1 MNLTSKD
8 ILAKLLATE
17 NVTVT
22 HRNAKTASFNVRDR
36 VLTLPMWDNME
47 TCTYDHLVGHEVG
60 HALYTPEDGWH
71 EAVCS
76 KGQAYKSFLN
86 VVEDA
91 RIEKMIQARYPG
103 LRRSFVSSYKKM
115 LSEGFFGG
123 DIDLINTYDLIDRIN
138 TYFKV
143 GRSAGVRIE
152 KTELPWIR
160 EIESLQTWEDVVE
173 LTDRLF
179 EFCKSAKQDEM
190 EQFEEFASSAENQAP
205 EKDGDDDEGYDD
217 FDRDGDETEE
227 SESDET
233 GVDEADQE
241 AASDEATDYEENDIS
256 SPYGNY
262 QHDTLPEE
270 EVREE
275 EDPLV
280 SKTDKT
286 LRRSISSE
294 HGEDTGIHYSNIK
307 LNTSSLSD
315 IIIDHK
321 EIMRDIMFTEVPGV
335 TSEYSS
341 EFIQAKEN
349 AKGLL
354 YGEGKYKKFLANNKN
369 TINYMVKEF
378 EMRKS
383 AAAYSRQTLS
393 KTGVIDPVKMNSYLY
408 SDDIFRKVSTTLD
421 GKNHG
426 MLMYMDWSGS
436 MGRDLKATIDQ
447 LLNLVL
453 FCKQVNIPYRVY
465 AFTDRFGDHQS
476 QSAVSWPSTPINTI
490 AYTPGFRLLEMF
502 NSNMNRREFTQM
514 AGLWLSISS
523 YYSSTVRSWIPPG
536 KLQLGGTPLEDCII
550 AAFKVHDDFKANTKV
565 DIINTIFLTDGESH
579 PTFCKADDNRHYLQ
593 RISHYFDYQGHRTVL
608 YMVDPVT
615 NTRYKVTGYKSN
627 TTSTLLKMYRERTK
641 SNTVG
646 YRIMSPNWSTFKG
659 QLPQTVNWS
668 IGTGLCKQMRDEKFV
683 VLPSVLGYD
692 KCFAIAGGRYLET
705 SNGAIEV
712 ESDASKGRIRTAF
725 KKANSSRKGS
735 RKMLSDL
742 IATIS

>member
-22 HRNAKTASFNVRDR
+22 HRNAQTASFNVRDR

-47 TCTYDHLVGHEVG
+47 STTYDHLVGHEVG

-76 KGQAYKSFLN
+76 RGKAYKSFLN

-115 LSEGFFGG
+115 LTEGFFGG

-152 KTELPWIR
+152 KSELPWIR
-160 EIESLQTWEDVVE
+160 EIESLETWEDVVDV
-173 LTDRLF
+173 TDRLF
-179 EFCKSAKQDEM
+179 EFCENTKQDEM
-190 EQFEEFASSAENQAP
+190 EQFEEFASSAENQTP
-205 EKDGDDDEGYDD
+205 TEDEDEGYDD
-217 FDRDGDETEE
+217 FEREEDESEE
-227 SESDET
+227 SESEET
-233 GVDEADQE
+233 GVEEAAQE
-241 AASDEATDYEENDIS
+241 AASDEDESDDEEAVS
-256 SPYGNY
+256 SSTYGKY
-262 QHDTLPEE
+262 QSDTLPEE
-270 EVREE
+270 EREE

-280 SKTDKT
+280 SKTDQT
-286 LRRSISSE
+286 LRQSIASE
-294 HGEDTGIHYSNIK
+294 HGDDTGIRYTNIE
-307 LNTSSLSD
+307 LNTASLSD

-321 EIMRDIMFTEVPGV
+321 QIMRDIMFTEVPEE
-335 TSEYSS
+335 TSEYST
-341 EFIQAKEN
+341 EFWQAKEN

-354 YGEGKYKKFLANNKN
+354 YGAGKYKKFLANNKK
-369 TINYMVKEF
+369 TVNYMVKEF

-436 MGRDLKATIDQ
+436 MHQDLKATIDQ

-465 AFTDRFGDHQS
+465 AFTDRFRDHES
-476 QSAVSWPSTPINTI
+476 SSDVSWNSTPINTI

-502 NSNMNRREFTQM
+502 NSNMNRRDFTQM
-514 AGLWLSISS
+514 AELWLSVAS
-523 YYSSTVRSWIPPG
+523 YYDSRVNSWNPPRD
-536 KLQLGGTPLEDCII
+536 LLLGGTPLEDCIV
-550 AAFKVHDDFKANTKV
+550 AAFKVHDEFKAKTRV
-565 DIINTIFLTDGESH
+565 DIVNTIFLTDGESH
-579 PTFCKADDNRHYLQ
+579 PTFCRADDERQYLQ
-593 RISHYFDYQGHRTVL
+593 RISYYFDFHSNRAAL

-615 NTRYKVTGYKSN
+615 SKRYKVSGYKCN

-646 YRIMSPNWSTFKG
+646 YRIMSPNWSKFKG

-668 IGTGLCKQMRDEKFV
+668 IGTELCKKMRSEKFV
-683 VLPSVLGYD
+683 VLPPSLGYD

-712 ESDASKGRIRTAF
+712 ESDATKGKIRTAF

-742 IATIS
+742 IETIS

>member
-1 MNLTSKD
+1 MNLNSKD

-22 HRNAKTASFNVRDR
+22 HRNAQTASFNVRDR

-47 TCTYDHLVGHEVG
+47 SYTYDHLVGHEVG

-115 LSEGFFGG
+115 LSDGFFGG

-138 TYFKV
+138 TYFKI

-152 KTELPWIR
+152 KTELPWIH

-179 EFCKSAKQDEM
+179 VFCKNAKQDEM
-190 EQFEEFASSAENQAP
+190 EEFEKFASSVENQAP
-205 EKDGDDDEGYDD
+205 EEDVDEDEGYDD
-217 FDRDGDETEE
+217 FGRDGDETEE

-241 AASDEATDYEENDIS
+241 AITDEGEKNDRS
-256 SPYGNY
+256 SAYGNY
-262 QHDTLPEE
+262 QSDTLPEE
-270 EVREE
+270 EVEE
-275 EDPLV
+275 VDPLV

-286 LRRSISSE
+286 LRHSIATE
-294 HGEDTGIHYSNIK
+294 HGENVDIRYTNIK
-307 LNTSSLSD
+307 LNTAPISD
-315 IIIDHK
+315 IIIGHK
-321 EIMRDIMFTEVPGV
+321 QIIGEIMNTEVPEG
-335 TSEYSS
+335 TSEYSDD
-341 EFIQAKEN
+341 FYRAKEN
-349 AKGLL
+349 RKGLL
-354 YGEGKYKKFLANNKN
+354 YGVEKYKKFLVNNKS

-436 MGRDLKATIDQ
+436 MSRDLRATIDQ

-465 AFTDRFGDHQS
+465 AFTDRFGDHDP
-476 QSAVSWPSTPINTI
+476 QSAVSWNSTPINTT

-502 NSNMNRREFTQM
+502 NSDMSRREFTQM
-514 AGLWLSISS
+514 AELWLSVSS
-523 YYSSTVRSWIPPG
+523 YYSSMVQSWSPPQ
-536 KLQLGGTPLEDCII
+536 LLNLGGTPLEDCIV
-550 AAFKVHDDFKANTKV
+550 AAFKVHDDFKAKTKV
-565 DIINTIFLTDGESH
+565 DIVNTIFLTDGESH
-579 PTFCKADDNRHYLQ
+579 PTFCKADDGRRYLQ
-593 RISHYFDYQGHRTVL
+593 RVSHYFDYHTALAAL

-615 NTRYKVTGYKSN
+615 NNRHKVSGCKSVI
-627 TTSTLLKMYRERTK
+627 TSTLLKMYRERTK

-646 YRIMSPNWSTFKG
+646 YRIMSPNWAKFKS
-659 QLPQTVNWS
+659 QLPQNVAWS
-668 IGTGLCKQMRDEKFV
+668 IGTELCKQMRSERFV
-683 VLPSVLGYD
+683 VLPSILGYD
-692 KCFAIAGGRYLET
+692 KCFAIAGGRYLKT

-712 ESDASKGRIRTAF
+712 ESDASKGKIRTAF

>member
-1 MNLTSKD
+1 MNLNSKD

-22 HRNAKTASFNVRDR
+22 HRNAQTASFNVRDR

-47 TCTYDHLVGHEVG
+47 SYTYDHLVGHEVG

-115 LSEGFFGG
+115 LSDGFFGG

-138 TYFKV
+138 TYFKI

-152 KTELPWIR
+152 KTELPWIH

-205 EKDGDDDEGYDD
+205 DEDEDEGYDD
-217 FDRDGDETEE
+217 FGRDGDETEE

-241 AASDEATDYEENDIS
+241 AIADEGDEGEKNDRS
-256 SPYGNY
+256 SARGNY
-262 QHDTLPEE
+262 QSDTLPEE
-270 EVREE
+270 ELEE
-275 EDPLV
+275 VDPLV

-286 LRRSISSE
+286 LRRSIASE
-294 HGEDTGIHYSNIK
+294 HGENVGIRYTNIK
-307 LNTSSLSD
+307 LNTAPISD
-315 IIIDHK
+315 IIIGHK
-321 EIMRDIMFTEVPGV
+321 QIIGEIMNTDEVPEG
-335 TSEYSS
+335 TSEYSADS
-341 EFIQAKEN
+341 YRAKEN
-349 AKGLL
+349 RKGLL
-354 YGEGKYKKFLANNKN
+354 YGVEKYKKFLVNNKS

-436 MGRDLKATIDQ
+436 MCRDLRATIDQ

-465 AFTDRFGDHQS
+465 AFTDRFKDHDP
-476 QSAVSWPSTPINTI
+476 QSAVSWNTTPINTT

-502 NSNMNRREFTQM
+502 NSDMSRREFTQM
-514 AGLWLSISS
+514 AELWLSVSS
-523 YYSSTVRSWIPPG
+523 YYSSPVQSWSPPQ
-536 KLQLGGTPLEDCII
+536 LLNLGGTPLEDCIV
-550 AAFKVHDDFKANTKV
+550 AAFKVHDEFKAKTKV
-565 DIINTIFLTDGESH
+565 DIVNTIFLTDGESH

-593 RISHYFDYQGHRTVL
+593 RVSHYFDYHAARSVL

-615 NTRYKVTGYKSN
+615 NNRHKVSGCKSVI
-627 TTSTLLKMYRERTK
+627 TSTLLKMYRERTK

-646 YRIMSPNWSTFKG
+646 YRIMSPNWAQFKS
-659 QLPQTVNWS
+659 QLPQNVAWS
-668 IGTGLCKQMRDEKFV
+668 IGTELCKQMRSEKFV
-683 VLPSVLGYD
+683 VLPSILGYD
-692 KCFAIAGGRYLET
+692 KCFAIAGGRYLKT

-712 ESDASKGRIRTAF
+712 ESDASKGKIRTAF